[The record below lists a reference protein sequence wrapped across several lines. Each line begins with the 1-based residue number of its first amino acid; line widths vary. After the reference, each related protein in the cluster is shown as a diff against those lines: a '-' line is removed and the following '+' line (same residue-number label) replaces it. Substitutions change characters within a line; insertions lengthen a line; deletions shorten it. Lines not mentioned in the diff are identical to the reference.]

1 MLLSEERG
9 EEDAA
14 EAAAEAEADAVAEA
28 EAAAAAAEGAEGGS
42 EGRAGESTRAEGMAE
57 EGWGEEDADERAA
70 LESAIGKILEWQ
82 EQVVR
87 ENQQAAELLPL
98 RAQLELARA
107 PARARTRELQCGD
120 SD

>member
-1 MLLSEERG
+1 MMLDNYVPFEETDAYRNLQDLS
-9 EEDAA
+9 DQWQA
-14 EAAAEAEADAVAEA
+14 
-28 EAAAAAAEGAEGGS
+28 
-42 EGRAGESTRAEGMAE
+42 
-57 EGWGEEDADERAA
+57 EDADERAA

>member
-1 MLLSEERG
+1 MTGQEEWHEGWDDEWDDDGWDDEGADGSEEG
-9 EEDAA
+9 WE
-14 EAAAEAEADAVAEA
+14 
-28 EAAAAAAEGAEGGS
+28 
-42 EGRAGESTRAEGMAE
+42 E

-98 RAQLELARA
+98 RAQLELVRA

>member
-42 EGRAGESTRAEGMAE
+42 EGRG
-57 EGWGEEDADERAA
+57 GEEDADERAA

-107 PARARTRELQCGD
+107 PARARTRKLQCGD